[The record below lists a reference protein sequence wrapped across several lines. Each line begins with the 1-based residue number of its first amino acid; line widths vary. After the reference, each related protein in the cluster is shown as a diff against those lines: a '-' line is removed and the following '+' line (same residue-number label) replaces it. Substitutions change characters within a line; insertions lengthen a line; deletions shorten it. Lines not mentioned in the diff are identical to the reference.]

1 MTRALFLTLLLV
13 ACTAPPRFEHL
24 NYAEPFPGDF
34 EIAVQRAKLAL
45 QREFRH
51 LDPDQTDEAKGEL
64 WTLWRVHRSE
74 LYRETT
80 RMRAHV
86 RIEQLKNGKLRVGTA
101 VFSQLNDNIENPGSA
116 DEAKWVST
124 TRLLDKESL
133 LRDVIVQRY
142 TKFEPSDDYKAR
154 TSDERRD
161 TPRPDLVDRYK
172 DVDMDA
178 DGIDP
183 DRAPPPITGPDK
195 DRDKPKR

>member
-1 MTRALFLTLLLV
+1 MTRECFLTLLLA
-13 ACTAPPRFEHL
+13 ACATTPKFEDL
-24 NYAEPFPGDF
+24 NYAEPFAGDF

-51 LDPDQTDEAKGEL
+51 LDPDQTDEANGEI
-64 WTLWRVHRSE
+64 WTLWRVQRSQ

-86 RIEQLKNGKLRVGTA
+86 RIERLKNGKLRVGAA
-101 VFSQLNDNIENPGSA
+101 VFSQLNDNIENPSSVE
-116 DEAKWVST
+116 EAKWVST
-124 TRLLDKESL
+124 TRLVEKENL
-133 LRDVIVQRY
+133 LRDVIAQSY
-142 TKFEPSDDYKAR
+142 KKFEPSDDYKAR

-172 DVDMDA
+172 DVDLESG
-178 DGIDP
+178 GIDP